1 MRRSVPKTHFIQVR
15 VSEPE
20 KARLIQQARC
30 RGVTL
35 TDLLLGAVR
44 QVPAR

>member
-1 MRRSVPKTHFIQVR
+1 MRRSVPKTQFIQVR

-35 TDLLLGAVR
+35 TALLLGAVR
-44 QVPAR
+44 EVAA

>member
-1 MRRSVPKTHFIQVR
+1 MRHSVPKTQFIQVR

-30 RGVTL
+30 QGVTL
-35 TDLLLGAVR
+35 TALLLGSFR
-44 QVPAR
+44 QVAA